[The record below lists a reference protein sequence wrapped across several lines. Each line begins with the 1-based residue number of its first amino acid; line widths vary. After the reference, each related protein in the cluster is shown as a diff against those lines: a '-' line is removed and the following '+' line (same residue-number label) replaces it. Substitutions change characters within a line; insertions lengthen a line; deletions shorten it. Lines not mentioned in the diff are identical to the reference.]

1 MFLAGESGRYRWK
14 MYKQRE
20 KQPADKR
27 RSQAAAAVLLSTQEQ
42 SAAPA
47 MERWVLGGL
56 GERGRFD
63 NGSQL
68 PSKKERESERG
79 GDSALWR
86 TVLLDVTLLEGNSGN
101 HCSPFIFNPWQ
112 RFSV

>member
-56 GERGRFD
+56 GGGGADLITAPNYHQKKRER
-63 NGSQL
+63 
-68 PSKKERESERG
+68 K
-79 GDSALWR
+79 
-86 TVLLDVTLLEGNSGN
+86 
-101 HCSPFIFNPWQ
+101 
-112 RFSV
+112 